1 MENAINAIV
10 LGLVE
15 GMTEFLPIS
24 STGHL
29 IIFNQWFN
37 FSGDFFK
44 VFDIFIQG
52 GAILSIVVLY
62 WRDFYDR
69 DILKKLAIAFIPAG
83 VIGFFFGNLIQEKL
97 FNPAVV
103 SLALIVGGVVLIFL
117 EEYFK
122 RGPFSSEFGETGE
135 IKEKAITFRNAFLVG
150 LFQILAFVPGISRAG
165 ATIIGG
171 LFAGFSRK
179 QAAKFSFLLAVPT
192 LITASAYSFWN
203 YRNQMQN
210 GRIFILLLGFTVS
223 FLSAYFAVKWF
234 LKYISRHNFIFF
246 GWYRIILGLAV
257 LAMVFFGF

>member
-1 MENAINAIV
+1 MDAINAIV
-10 LGLVE
+10 LGLIE
-15 GMTEFLPIS
+15 GVTEFLPIS

-44 VFDIFIQG
+44 VFDIFIQS

-83 VIGFFFGNLIQEKL
+83 IFGFFFGNLIQEKL
-97 FNPAVV
+97 FNPVVV
-103 SLALIVGGVVLIFL
+103 SLALIVGGVILIFM

-122 RGPFSSEFGETGE
+122 RRPFRPELEKTGE
-135 IKEKAITFRNAFLVG
+135 GEKKTITFKNAIFIG
-150 LFQILAFVPGISRAG
+150 LFQVLAFVPGVSRAG

-192 LITASAYSFWN
+192 LVAASAYSFWS
-203 YRNQMQN
+203 YQNQIRS
-210 GRIFILLLGFTVS
+210 GEIFILLLGFIIS

-257 LAMVFFGF
+257 LAMVFFS